1 MCVSSPWSML
11 LWSGVSAPPPAEVVV
26 TPPETSLSGS
36 LRLALSDSKR
46 TREPERRLMSGDRS
60 DPPGRSSA
68 LVGVTVK
75 RTDAII
81 AHLKETGVEGHY
93 VGEEGRG
100 RRSHGLASRAEL
112 SWARLGYFAVDAEVM
127 ASSTICPFDAEILHL
142 SKLDFFHTAC
152 ERKGTTNKCFQWH
165 KHKMIKSLAIN
176 LGMCRIKTET
186 WYDTNSWG
194 SLLLSS

>member
-11 LWSGVSAPPPAEVVV
+11 LWSGLSAPPPAEVVV

-112 SWARLGYFAVDAEVM
+112 SWARLFCSWCWGNGVLYNL
-127 ASSTICPFDAEILHL
+127 PFWRWNSPFKQTRLLPHGMW
-142 SKLDFFHTAC
+142 KK
-152 ERKGTTNKCFQWH
+152 RYNK
-165 KHKMIKSLAIN
+165 
-176 LGMCRIKTET
+176 
-186 WYDTNSWG
+186 
-194 SLLLSS
+194 